1 MNKFVEKV
9 LDYWDAVPAAAK
21 QIAYGFVIGF
31 VLGLA
36 L

>member
-21 QIAYGFVIGF
+21 QVSYGFVAGF
-31 VLGLA
+31 VLGLI